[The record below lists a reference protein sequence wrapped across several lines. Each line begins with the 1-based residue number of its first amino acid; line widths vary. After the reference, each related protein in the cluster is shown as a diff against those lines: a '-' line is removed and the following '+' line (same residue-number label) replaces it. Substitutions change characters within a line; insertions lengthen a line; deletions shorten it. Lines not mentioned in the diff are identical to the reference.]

1 MIIFFIIVILIIISI
16 LYLVYYLS
24 NKKIEEF
31 SNYSEKINTNQDFNN
46 NLNNLVKNG
55 NFENGKDITNQ
66 ISKSGY
72 NKIISK
78 KNPGKTSYVLEQ
90 KKTDN
95 LTYYEITCD
104 NDKNSKYILYF
115 WLAVDTQNIDEV
127 DFNKLINVKIQNE
140 DFTNDIPRLNYNI
153 VQKVVLSN
161 NEENAI
167 DNTWYLLKY
176 DFISGS
182 NTIDKFKLFLNYS
195 DNLQFNTYYMTDIC
209 VYKVLIDAENFI
221 FNNKLISYVDGYH
234 YESNIPT
241 WHDLSGNGN
250 DLFWSNIPLTDYTI
264 GSLNTLNMKLIGFPS
279 NKISNDSFT
288 ILFCLNKN
296 IENSASDIS
305 VNEENSEMDFYL
317 LSIPGNDRYALEIKI
332 KNNYLYLVNDKNEY
346 VSKNELILYNKSL
359 LSITYNN
366 NIIHVYQDG
375 LNILSKEVKKL
386 YFNNSNLVI
395 NKNKNL
401 NYNFYSLLFY
411 NRAVDKKEIDEIRT
425 YFITNKNKNFQ
436 LPDINIHHMNNTS
449 NYSIT
454 KTDDNFLFKPFNKK
468 DNKYEKI
475 ENGNFIDKFDNN
487 YKEKCLTDCAK
498 LCDKLNEKGTCL
510 SNCKNVLLSCKDY
523 CENDSN
529 KDSVYCSDNEN
540 YSNNCSNS
548 NNDINNNCPKVYKK
562 DGKYMVYVAP
572 NSYYSKLYNYSGE
585 KSYGI
590 NQERAKQTYNINFP
604 NCPIP
609 PELIPG
615 GGKAFDGYC
624 PYIINELNPC
634 HTSQCAGV
642 DWNVDYYK
650 NLNLNKNC
658 KKAVSNYCQIN
669 YNIDDNCNCWD
680 PVNKNDPHC
689 IEFRKYFEDPNDYC
703 LPSQFNIEDHPDFDK
718 YIKKDSIPCWGCNL

>member
-1 MIIFFIIVILIIISI
+1 M
-16 LYLVYYLS
+16 
-24 NKKIEEF
+24 
-31 SNYSEKINTNQDFNN
+31 
-46 NLNNLVKNG
+46 
-55 NFENGKDITNQ
+55 
-66 ISKSGY
+66 
-72 NKIISK
+72 
-78 KNPGKTSYVLEQ
+78 
-90 KKTDN
+90 
-95 LTYYEITCD
+95 
-104 NDKNSKYILYF
+104 
-115 WLAVDTQNIDEV
+115 
-127 DFNKLINVKIQNE
+127 
-140 DFTNDIPRLNYNI
+140 
-153 VQKVVLSN
+153 
-161 NEENAI
+161 
-167 DNTWYLLKY
+167 
-176 DFISGS
+176 
-182 NTIDKFKLFLNYS
+182 
-195 DNLQFNTYYMTDIC
+195 
-209 VYKVLIDAENFI
+209 
-221 FNNKLISYVDGYH
+221 ISYVDGYH

-288 ILFCLNKN
+288 IIFCLNKN
-296 IENSASDIS
+296 IENSASDTA

-332 KNNYLYLVNDKNEY
+332 KNNYLYLMNDKNEY
-346 VSKNELILYNKSL
+346 MSKNELILYNKSL

-366 NIIHVYQDG
+366 NIIHIYQDG

-386 YFNNSNLVI
+386 YFNNSNIVI

-401 NYNFYSLLFY
+401 DYNFYSLLFY
-411 NRAVDKKEIDEIRT
+411 NRVVDKKEMNEIRT
-425 YFITNKNKNFQ
+425 YFITNKNKNFNS
-436 LPDINIHHMNNTS
+436 PDINIHHMNGTS
-449 NYSIT
+449 DYTIT

-475 ENGNFIDKFDNN
+475 EDGNFIDKFENN

-529 KDSVYCSDNEN
+529 KDSVYCSNNES
-540 YSNNCSNS
+540 YANNCDNP
-548 NNDINNNCPKVYKK
+548 NNKNCPKVYKK
-562 DGKYMVYVAP
+562 DGKYIVYVAP
-572 NSYYSKLYNYSGE
+572 NSEYSKIYNYSGE
-585 KSYGI
+585 KSYGM
-590 NQERAKQTYNINFP
+590 NQEKAKQTYNINFP

-615 GGKAFDGYC
+615 GGKVFDGYC

-642 DWNVDYYK
+642 DWNVNYYK

-669 YNIDDNCNCWD
+669 YSIDDNCNCWD
-680 PVNKNDPHC
+680 PVNKNDSRC

-703 LPSQFNIEDHPDFDK
+703 LPSQFNIEDHPDFSK
-718 YIKKDSIPCWGCNL
+718 YIKKDSIPCWGCSL

>member
-1 MIIFFIIVILIIISI
+1 MSI
-16 LYLVYYLS
+16 LYLTYYLS
-24 NKKIEEF
+24 NKNFEEF
-31 SNYSEKINTNQDFNN
+31 SDYNEKINNNQSIDNN
-46 NLNNLVKNG
+46 NQSFELINNLVKNG
-55 NFENGKDITNQ
+55 NFENGKDIKNQ

-95 LTYYEITCD
+95 LTYYKITCD
-104 NDKNSKYILYF
+104 NDKNSKYVLYF
-115 WLAVDTQNIDEV
+115 WLAVDVKNIDEV
-127 DFNKLINVKIQNE
+127 DFNKLINIKMQNE
-140 DFTNDIPRLNYNI
+140 DFSNDIPRLNYNI
-153 VQKVVLSN
+153 VQKVILSN
-161 NEENAI
+161 NEN
-167 DNTWYLLKY
+167 DNNNIWYLLKY

-182 NTIDKFKLFLNYS
+182 NTGDTFKLFLNYS
-195 DNLQFNTYYMTDIC
+195 DNLQFDTYYFTDIS

-250 DLFWSNIPLTDYTI
+250 DLFWSNIPLANYTI
-264 GSLNTLNMKLIGFPS
+264 GSLNTLNMKLVGFSS
-279 NKISNDSFT
+279 NKLSNDAFT
-288 ILFCLNKN
+288 IIFCLNKN

-305 VNEENSEMDFYL
+305 VNEKNNQMDFYL
-317 LSIPGNDRYALEIKI
+317 LSIPGNDRYSIEIKI
-332 KNNYLYLVNDKNEY
+332 KDNYLYLINDKNEY
-346 VSKNELILYNKSL
+346 ISKNELILYNKSL
-359 LSITYNN
+359 LSITYHN
-366 NIIHVYQDG
+366 NIIHIYQDG

-386 YFNNSNLVI
+386 YFNNSNIVI
-395 NKNKNL
+395 NKNKNVD
-401 NYNFYSLLFY
+401 YNFYSLLFY
-411 NRAVDKKEIDEIRT
+411 NREVDKKEINEIRT
-425 YFITNKNKNFQ
+425 YFITNKNKNFNS
-436 LPDINIHHMNNTS
+436 PDINIHHMNETS
-449 NYSIT
+449 NYSVT

-468 DNKYEKI
+468 DNKYENV
-475 ENGNFIDKFDNN
+475 ENDKFIDKFENN

-498 LCDKLNEKGTCL
+498 LCDKLNEKGDCM

-523 CENDSN
+523 CDKDSN
-529 KDSVYCSDNEN
+529 KDSVYCSNNES
-540 YSNNCSNS
+540 YTNNCSN
-548 NNDINNNCPKVYKK
+548 NINNNCPKVYKK

-572 NSYYSKLYNYSGE
+572 NSEYSKMYNYSGE

-590 NQERAKQTYNINFP
+590 NQERARQTYNINFP

-615 GGKAFDGYC
+615 EGKVFEGYC

-634 HTSQCAGV
+634 HISQCAGV
-642 DWNVDYYK
+642 NWNVDYYK

-669 YNIDDNCNCWD
+669 YGIDDNCNCWD

-703 LPSQFNIEDHPDFDK
+703 LPSQFNIEDHPDFNK
-718 YIKKDSIPCWGCNL
+718 YIKKDSIPCWGCSL